1 VGGLGVQL
9 VVFVEQCF
17 YSIAQLPLVLALP
30 GSATG
35 AIVNQL
41 KGHWLIQAGFTI
53 DSPVKVRIMQGCLV
67 LTAE

>member
-1 VGGLGVQL
+1 MGGLGVQL

-17 YSIAQLPLVLALP
+17 YGIAQLALVLAFP

-35 AIVNQL
+35 GIVNQL

-67 LTAE
+67 LTSE